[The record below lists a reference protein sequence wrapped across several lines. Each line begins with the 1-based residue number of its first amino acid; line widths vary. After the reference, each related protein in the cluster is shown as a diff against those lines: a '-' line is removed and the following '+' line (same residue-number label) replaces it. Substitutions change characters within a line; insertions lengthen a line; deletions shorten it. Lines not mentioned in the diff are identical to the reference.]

1 MNRKLP
7 TRTDQRFSP
16 SLLKTRIA
24 EPEQAGRSV
33 LLLAENS
40 FETVIDVSKM
50 EFHRTELLQLA
61 GFEVLADIGVRQE
74 LSFEIRAG
82 FSGVLGLPGFHC
94 VALAQFVGVFAS
106 EPLANQR
113 QENGLRVPHP
123 QRDLQVALHVLWID
137 NQALCQ
143 FGQECQHVIQQRA
156 GIRENNAFNR
166 AVTDIPLVPESD
178 VFKGG
183 DRIAA

>member
-1 MNRKLP
+1 MISVESGENQQFSLCRVGLRPVSTSLSRCSDYCADCCGTSGSAVNRKRP

-50 EFHRTELLQLA
+50 EFHRTELLQFA
-61 GFEVLADIGVRQE
+61 GFEVLADIGVRQK

-82 FSGVLGLPGFHC
+82 FSCVLGLPGFHC
-94 VALAQFVGVFAS
+94 VALA
-106 EPLANQR
+106 
-113 QENGLRVPHP
+113 
-123 QRDLQVALHVLWID
+123 
-137 NQALCQ
+137 
-143 FGQECQHVIQQRA
+143 
-156 GIRENNAFNR
+156 
-166 AVTDIPLVPESD
+166 
-178 VFKGG
+178 
-183 DRIAA
+183 